1 MKCYSIND
9 WLDAAQKRA
18 DNLSTCAKVQVGC
31 VITDKDGEDLVWG
44 WNKGIERNCRE
55 EGCHRI
61 ELYGEDSKNHRL
73 PSDCVALHSEIN
85 AIATAARF
93 GISLYE
99 SSIYITRY
107 PCEACARAII
117 RAGIKEVIYGRR
129 ESVSPMTQRM
139 FDEAGVQ
146 TIHAAWNAE
155 DNNS

>member
-1 MKCYSIND
+1 MQDYNIND
-9 WLDAAQKRA
+9 WLDRVQRKA
-18 DNLSTCAKVQVGC
+18 DSLSTCAKVHVGC

-44 WNKGIERNCRE
+44 FNEGIGRNCKK
-55 EGCHRI
+55 EGCHRV

-73 PSDCVALHSEIN
+73 PSDCVAIHSEVN
-85 AIATAARF
+85 AISIAARL
-93 GISLYE
+93 GISLYG

-139 FDEAGVQ
+139 FDEADVS
-146 TIHAAWNAE
+146 TIHVAWNAE